1 MKKIKLISAIAGV
14 LFVLYGLVWVSP
26 FNYLI
31 KGVRMTYLHGESS
44 AHFLDWKGFNL
55 RTVQNSPEKISKIQ
69 STETAQSV
77 ELQSADLKQMLE
89 KTQSGSFLVLKD
101 GQLVCEKYFN
111 GISDTSHQNS
121 FSMAK
126 TVVTMLTQIAI
137 QKGYIASWDVPAS
150 SLIPWVGEGS
160 ADANWVKNLTLRH
173 LSTMTAGLEYNEGY
187 VSPMGIT
194 AKSYYSSNV
203 ESVMRSVPL
212 IREPGSQF
220 EYQSGATQL
229 LGFALLAA
237 ISDESNEK
245 NGRKR
250 YSHVADFASEQLWQ
264 PLGMEASA
272 FWSLDRENGNEL
284 VFCCLNAI
292 SRDFAKL
299 GLMVLN
305 HGYYNGQQI
314 VDSAFLAMA
323 SQPYKMPNYGHSFWI
338 AHHGKDADH
347 DFHYFQGLKGQ
358 YIAIVPSK
366 NMVVVRTGHGIDR
379 GTSNDDKV
387 FRCIRTYVNE
397 AVKQFGK

>member
-1 MKKIKLISAIAGV
+1 MRKLKLISATAGV
-14 LFVLYGLVWVSP
+14 LLVLYGLVWVSP
-26 FNYLI
+26 YNYLI
-31 KGVRMTYLHGESS
+31 KGVKLTYLKGESS
-44 AHFLDWKGFNL
+44 AHYLDWKDFDL
-55 RTVQNSPEKISKIQ
+55 RTVQNSPDKILKIQ

-89 KTQSGSFLVLKD
+89 KTHSGSYLVLKD
-101 GQLVCEKYFN
+101 GQLVCEKYYN
-111 GISDTSHQNS
+111 GITDTSHQNS

-126 TVVTMLTQIAI
+126 TVVTLLTQIAI

-187 VSPMGIT
+187 VSPLGIT

-203 ESVMRSVPL
+203 ESVMRSVSL

-250 YSHVADFASEQLWQ
+250 YSHIADFASEQLWQ

-272 FWSLDRENGNEL
+272 FWSLDHENGNEL
-284 VFCCLNAI
+284 VYCCVNAI

-305 HGYYNGQQI
+305 HGEYNGQKI
-314 VDSAFLAMA
+314 VDSAFIDMA
-323 SQPYKMPNYGHSFWI
+323 SKPFKMPNYGHSFWI
-338 AHHGKDADH
+338 AHQGKDAEN
-347 DFHYFQGLKGQ
+347 DFHYFQGLNGQ
-358 YIAIVPSK
+358 YIAIIPAK

-379 GTSNDDKV
+379 GTDNDDRV
-387 FRCIRTYVNE
+387 FRCVKTYVDE

>member
-1 MKKIKLISAIAGV
+1 MRKLKLISATAGV
-14 LFVLYGLVWVSP
+14 LLVLYGLVWVSP
-26 FNYLI
+26 YNYLI
-31 KGVRMTYLHGESS
+31 KGVKLTYLKGESS
-44 AHFLDWKGFNL
+44 AHYLDWKGFDL
-55 RTVQNSPEKISKIQ
+55 RTVQNSPDKILKIQ
-69 STETAQSV
+69 SAETAQSV

-89 KTQSGSFLVLKD
+89 KTHSGSYLVIKE
-101 GQLVCEKYFN
+101 GQLVCEKYYN
-111 GISDTSHQNS
+111 GITDTSHQNS

-126 TVVTMLTQIAI
+126 TVVTLLTQIAI

-187 VSPMGIT
+187 VSPLGIT

-250 YSHVADFASEQLWQ
+250 YGHIADFASEQLWQ

-272 FWSLDRENGNEL
+272 FWSLDHENGNEL
-284 VFCCLNAI
+284 AYCCVNAI

-305 HGYYNGQQI
+305 HGEYNGQKI
-314 VDSAFLAMA
+314 VDSAFLNMA
-323 SQPYKMPNYGHSFWI
+323 SKPFKMPNYGHSFWI
-338 AHHGKDADH
+338 AHQGKDAEN
-347 DFHYFQGLKGQ
+347 DFHYFQGLNGQ
-358 YIAIVPSK
+358 YIAIIPSK

-379 GTSNDDKV
+379 GTDNDDRV
-387 FRCIRTYVNE
+387 FRCVKTYVDE

>member
-1 MKKIKLISAIAGV
+1 MRKLKLISATAGV
-14 LFVLYGLVWVSP
+14 LLVLYGLVWVSP
-26 FNYLI
+26 YNYLI
-31 KGVRMTYLHGESS
+31 KGVKLTYLKGESS
-44 AHFLDWKGFNL
+44 AHYLDWKDFDL
-55 RTVQNSPEKISKIQ
+55 RTVQNSPDKILKIQ

-89 KTQSGSFLVLKD
+89 KTHSGSYLVLKD
-101 GQLVCEKYFN
+101 GQLVCEKYYN
-111 GISDTSHQNS
+111 GITDTSHQNS

-126 TVVTMLTQIAI
+126 TLVTLLTQIAI

-187 VSPMGIT
+187 VSPLGIT

-250 YSHVADFASEQLWQ
+250 YSHIADFASEQLWQ

-272 FWSLDRENGNEL
+272 FWSLDHENGNEL
-284 VFCCLNAI
+284 VYCCVNAI

-305 HGYYNGQQI
+305 HGEYNGQKI
-314 VDSAFLAMA
+314 VDSAFLNMA
-323 SQPYKMPNYGHSFWI
+323 SKPFKMPNYGHSFWI
-338 AHHGKDADH
+338 AHQGKDAEN
-347 DFHYFQGLKGQ
+347 DFHYFQGLNGQ
-358 YIAIVPSK
+358 YIAIIPAK

-379 GTSNDDKV
+379 GTDNDDRV
-387 FRCIRTYVNE
+387 FRCVKTYVDE

>member
-1 MKKIKLISAIAGV
+1 MRKLKLISAVAGV
-14 LFVLYGLVWVSP
+14 LLVLYGLVWVSP
-26 FNYLI
+26 YNYLI
-31 KGVRMTYLHGESS
+31 KGIKMTYLQGESS
-44 AHFLDWKGFNL
+44 AHYMDWKGFNW
-55 RTVQNSPEKISKIQ
+55 RTVQNSPDKISKI
-69 STETAQSV
+69 ETAESAQTV
-77 ELQSADLKQMLE
+77 ELQSPELKNMLE
-89 KTQSGSFLVLKD
+89 KTHSGSYLVLKD
-101 GQLVCEKYFN
+101 GKIVCEKYFN

-126 TVVTMLTQIAI
+126 TVITLLTQIAI
-137 QKGYIASWDVPAS
+137 QKGYITSWDMIAAE
-150 SLIPWVGEGS
+150 LIPWVGEGS
-160 ADANWVKNLTLRH
+160 ANADWAKSLTLRH

-187 VSPMGIT
+187 VSPFGIT

-203 ESVMRSVPL
+203 ESVMRSVPI

-220 EYQSGATQL
+220 EYQSGATQI

-250 YSHVADFASEQLWQ
+250 YGHIADFAAENLWQ

-284 VFCCLNAI
+284 AFCCLNAI

-305 HGYYNGQQI
+305 QGKSNGLQI
-314 VDSAFLAMA
+314 VDSAFLDMA
-323 SQPYKMPNYGHSFWI
+323 TKPFKMDNYGHSFWL
-338 AHHGKDADH
+338 AHQGSDADNE
-347 DFHYFQGLKGQ
+347 FHYFQGLNGQ
-358 YIAIVPSK
+358 YIAIIPSK

-379 GTSNDDKV
+379 GTNNDDKV
-387 FRCIRTYVNE
+387 FRCVRTYVDE